1 MLRSIFRCLSP
12 NLVAGQRRMSQSSLN
27 GKVAIVTASTDGIG
41 LATALALGMRG
52 AHVVVSS
59 RRQANV
65 DKAVALLRTHNIQV
79 TGTTCNV
86 GKGED
91 REKLIQM
98 TLDQCGGIDIL
109 VSNAAVKPFFGN
121 ILDSTEDDWDKI
133 LSVNVKSAFLLT
145 KLVVPH
151 MEKRGGGN
159 IVFVS
164 SVTAYQP
171 IQGLGPY
178 CVSKTALLDLSRVLA
193 PELAQSNIRVNCV
206 APGDIKTR
214 FSAILWKNEAIMDEF
229 KNQPSIKR
237 IGQVEEIGGVV
248 AFLCSEEASY
258 ITGETIT
265 ASGGGAAN
273 SEPLNITEV
282 FSDLPWFRFRSN
294 YKCRN

>member
-1 MLRSIFRCLSP
+1 MTYMVTMRSAFRFLKMNFVS
-12 NLVAGQRRMSQSSLN
+12 GQRSVSQSSLT

-41 LATALALGMRG
+41 LATAQALGKRG

-65 DKAVALLRTHNIQV
+65 DKAVALLQSQSIKV

-86 GKGED
+86 SSGED
-91 REKLIQM
+91 REKLVQM

-109 VSNAAVKPFFGN
+109 VSNAAVNPFFGN
-121 ILDSTEDDWDKI
+121 IMDSTEDVWDKI
-133 LSVNVKSAFLLT
+133 LSVNVKSSFLMT

-159 IVFVS
+159 VIFVS
-164 SVTAYQP
+164 SVGAYQP
-171 IQGLGPY
+171 MQALGPY
-178 CVSKTALLDLSRVLA
+178 CVSKTALLGLTRALA

-206 APGDIKTR
+206 APGVIKTR
-214 FSAILWKNEAIMDEF
+214 FSSALWKNEDVVEEL
-229 KNQPSIKR
+229 KKQLSIKR
-237 IGQVEEIGGVV
+237 LGEPEEIGGVI

-265 ASGGGAAN
+265 VTGGMG
-273 SEPLNITEV
+273 
-282 FSDLPWFRFRSN
+282 
-294 YKCRN
+294 CRL